1 MFRFI
6 KMILIW
12 NIVLLLTSCVS
23 WWSSPSEEKTQDVA
37 VSSPG
42 AQPSDEKGMVTATPT
57 ADGSSS
63 EKIQPTGDG
72 DSKNIEKNISD
83 QLGLSQARITE
94 RMAEIESEL
103 KSQREKIKLLER
115 GLLTGIPPSD
125 LKDAESRE
133 AEARSKAKNE
143 SLEELAADERDL
155 LKSELTAPV
164 LDPELVA
171 QTNFS
176 REASDGKSD
185 HQTFDSAIAKA
196 QKEFQSGDFQR
207 SLNNFAEIS
216 RTYGEKSSGGVVRFW
231 LGKCY
236 SGLKDHASAKGE
248 FEAYLAMSPMGPNA
262 ADARLELARTLSK
275 MGLKE
280 RARGEFKKVMKD
292 FEGQEPA
299 ELAAFELSALQG
311 AL

>member
-1 MFRFI
+1 MFRFM

-12 NIVLLLTSCVS
+12 SIVSLLTSCVS

-42 AQPSDEKGMVTATPT
+42 AQPSEDRGLVTAAPT
-57 ADGSSS
+57 AGSSS
-63 EKIQPTGDG
+63 SEQIQPTGAG
-72 DSKNIEKNISD
+72 DSKNIETSISD

-94 RMAEIESEL
+94 RIAEIEAEL
-103 KSQREKIKLLER
+103 KSQKETIKLLER
-115 GLLTGIPPSD
+115 GLLTGIPPRD
-125 LKDAESRE
+125 LKDAESRA

-143 SLEELAADERDL
+143 SLNELAADEREL

-164 LDPELVA
+164 LDPEIVA
-171 QTNFS
+171 QTSFS
-176 REASDGKSD
+176 PESSDGKSG
-185 HQTFDSAIAKA
+185 HQTFDLAIAKA

-216 RTYGEKSSGGVVRFW
+216 RIYGEKSAGGVVRFW

-248 FEAYLAMSPMGPNA
+248 FEAYLALSPMGSNA

-280 RARGEFKKVMKD
+280 RARTEFKKVMKD

-299 ELAAFELSALQG
+299 ELAAFELSTLQG